1 MSSRAYGRTVRL
13 ESSSIVSE
21 GEKRCPRCQQDK
33 VLSQFDRGRSG
44 KPASYCKACL
54 SLYCR
59 QHYVANAAA
68 HNRRRAGNQ
77 RRYSARNQKFVQQFL
92 REHPCVDC
100 GQTNPLFLEFDHA
113 VLGEK
118 LDAVSTLAAAGRGL
132 EIIQREIARCEVRCI
147 ICHRRRTARQFG
159 WTKRIHP
166 SSGV

>member
-1 MSSRAYGRTVRL
+1 MSSRAYGGTVWL

-21 GEKRCPRCQQDK
+21 GEKRCSRCQQDK

-59 QHYVANAAA
+59 NHYVANAAA
-68 HNRRRAGNQ
+68 HNRRRAGN
-77 RRYSARNQKFVQQFL
+77 RRRDVARNRKFVQQFL

-100 GQTNPLFLEFDHA
+100 GEENPLFLEFDHTNP
-113 VLGEK
+113 GEK
-118 LDAVSTLAAAGRGL
+118 LDAVSTLSATGRGL
-132 EIIQREIARCEVRCI
+132 AMIKREIARCEVRCI

-159 WTKRIHP
+159 WSKGIQKLF
-166 SSGV
+166 GA

>member
-1 MSSRAYGRTVRL
+1 
-13 ESSSIVSE
+13 
-21 GEKRCPRCQQDK
+21 
-33 VLSQFDRGRSG
+33 
-44 KPASYCKACL
+44 
-54 SLYCR
+54 
-59 QHYVANAAA
+59 
-68 HNRRRAGNQ
+68 
-77 RRYSARNQKFVQQFL
+77 L